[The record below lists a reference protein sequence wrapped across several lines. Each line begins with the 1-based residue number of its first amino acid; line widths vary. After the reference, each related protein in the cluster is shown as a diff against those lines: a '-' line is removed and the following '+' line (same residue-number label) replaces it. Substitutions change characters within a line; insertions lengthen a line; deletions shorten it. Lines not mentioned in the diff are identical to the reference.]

1 MSVSQTTRILE
12 LIAHLDPRLWEILYP
27 HQPVLAGQAVRSA
40 ESDPETRLNP
50 QPLPPRDLLRL
61 AIQRTANSVAVA
73 AVAVHAAGQSVQKV
87 LQEVGDDWCTPVD
100 GRLPW
105 PRHWPAPP
113 FSRFDP
119 IDHDTLV
126 AAVQAQAALAFQSYA
141 NGVADKQLSTGFA
154 ALADR
159 LFKAAAEENTSD
171 R

>member
-1 MSVSQTTRILE
+1 MSASQTARILE
-12 LIAHLDPRLWEILYP
+12 LIAHLDPRLWEILHP
-27 HQPVLAGQAVRSA
+27 HQSVLAAQVVRSA
-40 ESDPETRLNP
+40 DSVPEMRLNP

-61 AIQRTANSVAVA
+61 AIHSTAN
-73 AVAVHAAGQSVQKV
+73 AVAVTAIAVQAAGQNVQEV

-100 GRLPW
+100 GQLPW
-105 PRHWPAPP
+105 PRRWPSPP
-113 FSRFDP
+113 LDQLHP

-159 LFKAAAEENTSD
+159 MFKSATEEDTSD

>member
-1 MSVSQTTRILE
+1 MSASQTTRILE
-12 LIAHLDPRLWEILYP
+12 LIAHLDPRLWELLYP
-27 HQPVLAGQAVRSA
+27 HQPVLAAQVVRSA

-61 AIQRTANSVAVA
+61 AIHSTANSVAVT
-73 AVAVHAAGQSVQKV
+73 AVAVHAAGQNVQKV

-113 FSRFDP
+113 LSRFGP

>member
-1 MSVSQTTRILE
+1 MSASQTARILE
-12 LIAHLDPRLWEILYP
+12 LIAHLDPRVWVLHP
-27 HQPVLAGQAVRSA
+27 HQPVLAAQVVRSA
-40 ESDPETRLNP
+40 DSGPETRLNP

-61 AIQRTANSVAVA
+61 AIHSTVNSVAVTA
-73 AVAVHAAGQSVQKV
+73 IAVQAAGHNVQEV
-87 LQEVGDDWCTPVD
+87 LQEVGDDWCTPAD

-113 FSRFDP
+113 LSRFDP

-159 LFKAAAEENTSD
+159 LLKSAADENASD